1 MEEEAR
7 WEYCFLDDPE
17 AVDQASGTR
26 QGRATYCG
34 ESVDS
39 MDVAP
44 QHLPYAIGK
53 LGGYG
58 WELVGVT
65 DHVLYFKRQ
74 VKEGRK
80 TSEPA
85 LVL

>member
-1 MEEEAR
+1 VT

-17 AVDQASGTR
+17 AINQASGTR
-26 QGRATYCG
+26 HGRITYCG
-34 ESVDS
+34 ESVETK
-39 MDVAP
+39 DVAA
-44 QHLPYAIGK
+44 QHLPSAIGK
-53 LGGYG
+53 LGRYG

-65 DHVLYFKRQ
+65 DHVLYFKRR
-74 VKEGRK
+74 VIEGRK